1 MPRELL
7 EGASFPLSA
16 FVGREDVLL
25 PVALFLV
32 HPGLRSLL
40 FVGPPGTGKRSFA
53 RALRPFVDGP
63 YVEVPVGV
71 SPDRLFGAQDLALAL
86 RGQSALRRGLV
97 AEAHGGLLVLRG
109 AERMDPELLAALLA
123 VHKSRENRLEREAW
137 SLREAADFRLLAV
150 VDVPFEAEL
159 PTASPPSP
167 SPKGFPS
174 GPADPG
180 SVIPTGEG
188 LRSLA
193 GGFALSVCF
202 LPLRSASLRAEAA
215 LRALAFRSEPAEFAQ
230 RFAAREESLR
240 ARLGEA
246 RARLPLVEVPPGA
259 VRAAAE
265 LVRRAEVA
273 GNRAEVELVFAAQAL
288 AAWEG
293 KSRVEPEDVRRAAP
307 WVLAHRSRR
316 VEVLEEVAGPSPGSP
331 PPRAPQTEEASD
343 EAGGQ
348 EQGPPPE
355 NSDVRPPSASEG
367 FPPAEGDL
375 SEANALPH
383 GSDGAAHEAEGG
395 PSARESFG
403 SAGPLE
409 TSDVERP
416 AHLGELPREDPA
428 VSRNLPR
435 TPRGSGGGRGVSG
448 GVGVGSG
455 KALRPGTWKPE
466 ARIHWE
472 GTVRRAAVRAAR
484 EGQPGLLLPLR
495 HEDLVGR
502 FVRGRRGT
510 LLVLAVDLSGSMG
523 GRRLALARR
532 AALAF
537 LAEAYVRR
545 DRVAVVGFRG
555 RTVEVLLPPTHSP
568 ERAHG
573 LLQGVRTGGRTPL
586 AQGIWAAAELLR
598 RELRKRPDV
607 RGWFVL
613 LTDGRA
619 NVPFPPETDPVLG
632 ALRVAEW
639 FGEFAHAAGVARAVV
654 DLEEE
659 RWTRFGVAGEIAGA
673 MGAVLLTPEEFA
685 AGEIF
690 LRRTATR

>member
-1 MPRELL
+1 
-7 EGASFPLSA
+7 S
-16 FVGREDVLL
+16 
-25 PVALFLV
+25 
-32 HPGLRSLL
+32 
-40 FVGPPGTGKRSFA
+40 T
-53 RALRPFVDGP
+53 
-63 YVEVPVGV
+63 
-71 SPDRLFGAQDLALAL
+71 
-86 RGQSALRRGLV
+86 LRRGLV

-109 AERMDPELLAALLA
+109 AEHMDPDLLAALFA
-123 VHKSRENRLEREAW
+123 VHESRVNRLEREAW

-159 PTASPPSP
+159 PTASPPLP
-167 SPKGFPS
+167 SPEGFQGGS
-174 GPADPG
+174 ADPG
-180 SVIPTGEG
+180 SVIPTKEG

-193 GGFALSVCF
+193 SGFALSVLF
-202 LPLRSASLRAEAA
+202 HPLRSASLRAEAA
-215 LRALAFRSEPAEFAQ
+215 LRVLAFRSEPAEFVR
-230 RFAAREESLR
+230 RFAAREDSLR

-246 RARLPLVEVPPGA
+246 RARLSSVEVPPGA

-293 KSRVEPEDVRRAAP
+293 RSRVEPEDVRRAAP

-316 VEVLEEVAGPSPGSP
+316 VEVLEEVAGTSSGAA
-331 PPRAPQTEEASD
+331 PPRAPQTEEAAD
-343 EAGGQ
+343 EAG

-375 SEANALPH
+375 SEAYAPPH
-383 GSDGAAHEAEGG
+383 GSDDVAHEAEGG
-395 PSARESFG
+395 PSARESPG
-403 SAGPLE
+403 SAGPSAVPSE
-409 TSDVERP
+409 TSDAERP

-428 VSRNLPR
+428 VRRNLPR
-435 TPRGSGGGRGVSG
+435 TPLGSGGGRGVSG
-448 GVGVGSG
+448 EVGVGTG

-466 ARIHWE
+466 TRIHWE

-484 EGQPGLLLPLR
+484 EGHPGLLLPLR

-510 LLVLAVDLSGSMG
+510 LLVFAVDLSGSMG

-555 RTVEVLLPPTHSP
+555 RTAEVLLPPTHSP
-568 ERAHG
+568 ERAHR

-586 AQGIWAAAELLR
+586 AQGIWVAAELLR

-619 NVPFPPETDPVLG
+619 NVPLPPEADPVLG

-639 FGEFAHAAGVARAVV
+639 FGEFAHAAGIARAVV

-690 LRRTATR
+690 LRRTAAR